1 MTLGEKLKKVRL
13 ENDCTQTQLA
23 QKMHVTQGYISS
35 VENNLYTPSAMYIEL
50 FCFIFITDRN
60 YIISEV

>member
-50 FCFIFITDRN
+50 FCLGNETFFRGLL
-60 YIISEV
+60 V

>member
-35 VENNLYTPSAMYIEL
+35 VANNLYTPSAMYIEL
-50 FCFIFITDRN
+50 FCFIFNTDRN